1 VSLIITLFLAF
12 GSLANAEIAT
22 KKDQETAR
30 LAWAKAVSL
39 AKERNSDRKCEAD
52 QSTIISELRVAVK
65 LSPYLKNELVQ
76 GESDSVKAL
85 QQALA
90 GNLMLS
96 YLSGKMRTPQQVANA
111 MVGSV
116 WYSTAGGIS
125 PQSILE
131 IETNN
136 VRELLLDPET
146 RRPVIWT
153 CSFDA
158 KTRELTLRR
167 GTTTRRYTL

>member
-1 VSLIITLFLAF
+1 MRTTRVNTSERTWVRSRERRGEAF
-12 GSLANAEIAT
+12 
-22 KKDQETAR
+22 
-30 LAWAKAVSL
+30 
-39 AKERNSDRKCEAD
+39 
-52 QSTIISELRVAVK
+52 QSTIISELAVALK
-65 LSPYLKNELVQ
+65 LSPYLKNEVVQ
-76 GESDSVKAL
+76 GTSDSVKTL
-85 QQALA
+85 RQALA

-96 YLSGKMRTPQQVANA
+96 DLSGRMRTPQQVANA